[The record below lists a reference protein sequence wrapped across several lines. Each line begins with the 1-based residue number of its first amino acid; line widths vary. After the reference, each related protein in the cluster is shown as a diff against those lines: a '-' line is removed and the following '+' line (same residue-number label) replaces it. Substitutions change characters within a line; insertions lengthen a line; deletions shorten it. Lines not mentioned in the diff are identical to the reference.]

1 MDSFAR
7 LREMVHEMTGVPE
20 EQITPESTA
29 DQLHLDSLDMTELV
43 LSVEEELGKAPVRI
57 PFFQALDHVR
67 HVVDIPLLQLGEIIP
82 VALVPVIALL
92 AGLALE
98 VFQHPFALLFPND
111 GT

>member
-43 LSVEEELGKAPVRI
+43 I
-57 PFFQALDHVR
+57 
-67 HVVDIPLLQLGEIIP
+67 
-82 VALVPVIALL
+82 
-92 AGLALE
+92 
-98 VFQHPFALLFPND
+98 
-111 GT
+111 